1 MTGQYSIPALKKKMS
16 RDDLEH
22 QMPSNRNDLFT
33 GVMRV
38 GPLEKYERKE
48 EEERHFL
55 LPIERSGKLIFCVPT
70 RLWKEK
76 KKPLSLTLSSA
87 PCIP

>member
-1 MTGQYSIPALKKKMS
+1 MS

-38 GPLEKYERKE
+38 GPLEKNERKE

-55 LPIERSGKLIFCVPT
+55 LPMERSGKLIFCVPT
-70 RLWKEK
+70 RLRKEK

>member
-1 MTGQYSIPALKKKMS
+1 
-16 RDDLEH
+16 
-22 QMPSNRNDLFT
+22 MPSNRNDLFT
-33 GVMRV
+33 VVMRV
-38 GPLEKYERKE
+38 GPLETYERKE

-76 KKPLSLTLSSA
+76 KKASFPNVILSSVYTISNYK
-87 PCIP
+87 PLLLLQKVKK

>member
-1 MTGQYSIPALKKKMS
+1 MS

-22 QMPSNRNDLFT
+22 QMPSNRNYLFT
-33 GVMRV
+33 IIMRV

-55 LPIERSGKLIFCVPT
+55 LPIERSGELILCGLT
-70 RLWKEK
+70 RLWKGEK
-76 KKPLSLTLSSA
+76 KKPLSLMLSSA
-87 PCIP
+87 LCIP

>member
-1 MTGQYSIPALKKKMS
+1 MS
-16 RDDLEH
+16 RDILEH

-33 GVMRV
+33 VVMRV
-38 GPLEKYERKE
+38 RPLETYERKE

-55 LPIERSGKLIFCVPT
+55 LPIERSGKLIFCVPA

-76 KKPLSLTLSSA
+76 KSLF
-87 PCIP
+87 P